1 MERELPVDGIPAR
14 NMTGVPKPNNNTL
27 FLSPHGSGKETPND
41 VIFQI
46 RFTKQLGKGLIENMR
61 HDEQEQQLAFA
72 KTSLRTPN
80 GSNKGDRF

>member
-46 RFTKQLGKGLIENMR
+46 RLSKRLSKRLIVKMLHE
-61 HDEQEQQLAFA
+61 EQEQQLAFV
-72 KTSLRTPN
+72 KTRPSKKN
-80 GSNKGDRF
+80 GTNNG